1 MTVVASGAG
10 QRSPG
15 RLGLVMSGMSPG
27 PRMRRVAKGAST
39 VSRTMVSVSMVSSPL
54 SVKRAL
60 HTPARGVPSGDD

>member
-39 VSRTMVSVSMVSSPL
+39 VSRTMVSVSMV
-54 SVKRAL
+54 R
-60 HTPARGVPSGDD
+60 